1 MVWVLTCTMSCT
13 SLFSCADPPDPVTN
27 LMVTN
32 ADEREVSL
40 AWMTG
45 FNGHTP
51 ILNIVVDVFP
61 ERGQLFERIFQ
72 GNVNM
77 GTIDNLLP
85 FKEYIFSVAVVNRID
100 LSDRVNITAS
110 TISLSIYV

>member
-1 MVWVLTCTMSCT
+1 
-13 SLFSCADPPDPVTN
+13 
-27 LMVTN
+27 MVTN

-61 ERGQLFERIFQ
+61 EGGQPFERIFP

-85 FKEYIFSVAVVNRID
+85 FREYIFSVAVVNLVAPVLD
-100 LSDRVNITAS
+100 STLVPGLSHSVCIHMHDI
-110 TISLSIYV
+110 

>member
-1 MVWVLTCTMSCT
+1 MTCT
-13 SLFSCADPPDPVTN
+13 SLFSCAVPPDPVTN

-45 FNGHTP
+45 FNGHIP
-51 ILNIVVDVFP
+51 ILNIAVDVFP
-61 ERGQLFERIFQ
+61 EGGQPFERIFL

-85 FKEYIFSVAVVNRID
+85 FREYIFFVAVVNLVD
-100 LSDRVNITAS
+100 PSDRVNITAS
-110 TISLSIYV
+110 TLSLSMYTYT

>member
-1 MVWVLTCTMSCT
+1 
-13 SLFSCADPPDPVTN
+13 
-27 LMVTN
+27 MVTN

-51 ILNIVVDVFP
+51 ILNIAVNVFS
-61 ERGQLFERIFQ
+61 EGGQLFERIFQ

-85 FKEYIFSVAVVNRID
+85 FREYTFSVAVVN
-100 LSDRVNITAS
+100 LVGPSDRVNITAS
-110 TISLSIYV
+110 TLSLSMYTYA